1 MSSMFL
7 VNPVFTILVVLLFVF
22 SFLLIWQFVGFPLV
36 MGVVALRQKPKAKDY
51 GFQPFV
57 SIIVPTYNE
66 DASIEPRIHNLYGLN
81 YPPSNYEVIVVDS
94 GSTDGTVPIVKRLA
108 AERRDGEER
117 CRINLVTEECRNGKA
132 TAINVGKRHA
142 RGDIVLVTDAN
153 SVFDQDVL
161 KEVACH
167 FKNETVGAV
176 GGRYAVKNPG
186 SLLTSSTQFYW
197 DVEQIVRTGEAAL
210 DSACL
215 FHGELNAWRKDL
227 VDLDPTAI
235 SEDLDMCINIRKL
248 GYKIEYEPDAVV
260 YEPAPTTVKE
270 QIRQRKRTSIGT
282 IKSLSKNFNY
292 LIRPMDLYRSLIVPS
307 HKSLV
312 MFSPFILIAI
322 PLLYLFIQDAR
333 IILGHLAITG
343 IAFVAIFMLLMR
355 VRKLLLTDDRTKKSF
370 SLVSGCKILY
380 YVLLNEFI
388 VLIAWKDL
396 VVGNYSVLWEKAETT
411 RIKGIQ

>member
-7 VNPVFTILVVLLFVF
+7 VDPVFSILVALLFVL
-22 SFLLIWQFVGFPLV
+22 SFLIIWQFVGYPLV

-57 SIIVPTYNE
+57 SIIVPTFNE
-66 DASIEPRIHNLYGLN
+66 EASIEQRIHNLYGLN
-81 YPPSNYEVIVVDS
+81 YPPSNYEIIVVDS
-94 GSTDGTVPIVKRLA
+94 GSTDNTVPIVKRLA

-117 CRINLVTEECRNGKA
+117 SQINLVTEECRNGKA
-132 TAINVGKRHA
+132 TAINVGKRYA

-161 KEVACH
+161 KEVASH
-167 FKNETVGAV
+167 FKNATVGAV
-176 GGRYAVKNPG
+176 GGRYAVLNPG

-227 VDLDPTAI
+227 VDLDPTMI

-248 GYKIEYEPDAVV
+248 GYKIEYEPNAVV
-260 YEPAPTTVKE
+260 YERAPTTVEE
-270 QIRQRKRTSIGT
+270 QIKQRKRTSIGT
-282 IKSLSKNFNY
+282 IKSLRKNFSY

-312 MFSPFILIAI
+312 MFSPFILGAI
-322 PLLYLFIQDAR
+322 PVLYLLILDAR
-333 IILGHLAITG
+333 IILQHLAVTA
-343 IAFVAIFMLLMR
+343 IAFVSIFMLLMH
-355 VRKLLLTDDRTKKSF
+355 VRQLLITDDRGKKRF
-370 SLVSGCKILY
+370 SIVSAGKILY
-380 YVLLNEFI
+380 YVLLNEYI

-396 VVGNYSVLWEKAETT
+396 VLGNYSVLWDKAETT
-411 RIKGIQ
+411 RISGIE